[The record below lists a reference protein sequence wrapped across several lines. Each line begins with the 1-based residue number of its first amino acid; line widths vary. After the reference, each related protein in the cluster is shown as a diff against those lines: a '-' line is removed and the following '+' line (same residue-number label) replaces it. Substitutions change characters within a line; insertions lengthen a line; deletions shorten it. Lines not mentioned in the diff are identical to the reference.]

1 MSNVSTGNTYSL
13 GTVLQEVMEKNLR
26 MFPILYKQF
35 KHLTYCFFDLKQL
48 TWEGGLT
55 IKMKEIPG
63 IESTITVDGYSV
75 KWLDYAMF
83 DFYTT
88 VKADQSI
95 TLSSFSASIDVTDSS
110 GFAVNDT
117 VYFITND
124 AGTSAQV
131 DGIITAITDADTI
144 VVKVNTI
151 DGVAATT
158 SQAFALK
165 NLSTVE
171 RGFWTRN
178 DNDEITR
185 PSSLNSYQ
193 EYHSYIQ
200 HFSRRIEFTKAEMNK
215 EYKYEG
221 DAKNEAA
228 KRFQF
233 NLGILFQ
240 EINKA
245 IYKGKN
251 RAPGTGAN
259 DKMEMLGLE
268 EISRQ
273 CGTIHDLA
281 TSTDPI
287 GDLFGIF
294 EKAMQSG
301 AVLGNEPLILLC
313 NNKMLSELSRTR
325 ADKIRYDKVVTS
337 LEMTIPS
344 ISTPFG
350 EVEIVT
356 DLTLNKL
363 YNYPIGFT
371 LPRSLIKMWVRENQG
386 YQPKGWVTK
395 ADQSIRLY
403 PVIHNLRE
411 KELYDI
417 TVELGMIAWGMS
429 EWTKAP
435 YRCIKNFSAN

>member
-1 MSNVSTGNTYSL
+1 MSNVSTGNAYTL
-13 GTVLQEVMEKNLR
+13 GTVLQEVVDKNLR

-35 KHLTYCFFDLKQL
+35 KHLTYCFFDMKQL
-48 TWEGGLT
+48 TGEGGLT

-88 VKADQSI
+88 VKGDQSI
-95 TLSSFSASIDVTDSS
+95 TLSSYSASFDVTDSS

-131 DGIITAITDADTI
+131 DGLVTAITDSDTI
-144 VVKVNTI
+144 VVKVNTV
-151 DGVAATT
+151 DGVAATA
-158 SQAFALK
+158 SQTFAIK
-165 NLSTVE
+165 NGAEVQ

-185 PSSLNSYQ
+185 PSALYSYQ

-228 KRFQF
+228 KRFQY

-251 RAPGTGAN
+251 RAPGAGAN

-287 GDLFGIF
+287 GDLFNIF
-294 EKAMQSG
+294 EKALQSG

-325 ADKIRYDKVVTS
+325 ADKIRYDKFVDT
-337 LEMTIPS
+337 LKMTIPS

-363 YNYPIGFT
+363 YNYPVGFT
-371 LPRSLIKMWVRENQG
+371 LPRSLIKMRVRENQS
-386 YQPKGWVTK
+386 YQPKGGITK
-395 ADQSIRLY
+395 ADQSIRVY
-403 PVIHNLRE
+403 PVVHNLRE
-411 KELYDI
+411 KELFDI
-417 TVELGMIAWGMS
+417 TVELGMIAGGMS
-429 EWTKAP
+429 EGTKAP
-435 YRCIKNFSAN
+435 YRVIKNFYAA

>member
-1 MSNVSTGNTYSL
+1 MSDISTTNTYTL
-13 GTVLQEVMEKNLR
+13 GTVLQEVVEKNLR

-35 KHLTYCFFDLKQL
+35 KHLTYCFFDMKQL
-48 TWEGGLT
+48 TGEGGLT

-88 VKADQSI
+88 VKGNQSI

-131 DGIITAITDADTI
+131 DGVVTAITDSDTI

-158 SQAFALK
+158 SQAFSLVAGA
-165 NLSTVE
+165 TVE
-171 RGFWTRN
+171 RGFRTRN

-185 PSSLNSYQ
+185 PSALYTYK

-228 KRFQF
+228 KRFQY

-251 RAPGTGAN
+251 RAPGTGTN

-273 CGTIHDLA
+273 CGTVHDLA

-287 GDLFGIF
+287 KDLFDIF
-294 EKAMQSG
+294 EKAQQSG

-313 NNKMLSELSRTR
+313 NNKMLSELSRIR
-325 ADKIRYDKVVTS
+325 ADKIRYDKQVDQ
-337 LEMTIPS
+337 LKMTIPT

-350 EVEIVT
+350 DVEIVT

-363 YNYPIGFT
+363 YNYPVGFT
-371 LPRSLIKMWVRENQG
+371 LPRSLIKMRVRENQS
-386 YQPKGWVTK
+386 YQPKGGITK

-417 TVELGMIAWGMS
+417 TVELGMIAGGIS
-429 EWTKAP
+429 EGTKAP
-435 YRCIKNFSAN
+435 YRVIKNFYAS

>member
-1 MSNVSTGNTYSL
+1 MTNVSTTNAYTL
-13 GTVLQEVMEKNLR
+13 GTVLQEVVEKNLR

-35 KHLTYCFFDLKQL
+35 KHLTYCFFDMKQL
-48 TWEGGLT
+48 TGEGGLT

-75 KWLDYAMF
+75 KWLDYGMF

-88 VKADQSI
+88 VKGDQSI

-117 VYFITND
+117 VYFISND

-131 DGIITAITDADTI
+131 DGVVTAITDADTI
-144 VVKVNTI
+144 VVLVNTI

-165 NLSTVE
+165 AGSNVE

-185 PSSLNSYQ
+185 PSTTYQ
-193 EYHSYIQ
+193 YKEYQSFVQ

-221 DAKNEAA
+221 EAKNEAA
-228 KRFQF
+228 KRFQY

-240 EINKA
+240 EVNKA

-251 RAPGTGAN
+251 RAPGTGTNA
-259 DKMEMLGLE
+259 KMEMLGLE

-287 GDLFGIF
+287 ADLFGIF

-301 AVLGNEPLILLC
+301 AVLGNEPLILLA
-313 NNKMLSELSRTR
+313 NNKFMSELSRLRT
-325 ADKIRYDKVVTS
+325 DKIRYDKFVDTLKMQV
-337 LEMTIPS
+337 PS

-350 EVEIVT
+350 EVEVVT

-363 YNYPIGFT
+363 YNYPVGFT
-371 LPRSLIKMWVRENQG
+371 LPRSLIKLWVRENQS
-386 YQPKGWVTK
+386 YNPKGGVTK

-411 KELYDI
+411 KELYDL
-417 TVELGMIAWGMS
+417 TLELGMIAGGMS
-429 EWTKAP
+429 EGVKAP
-435 YRCIKNFSAN
+435 YRVIKNFYAN

>member
-1 MSNVSTGNTYSL
+1 MSNTSTGNTYTL
-13 GTVLQEVMEKNLR
+13 GTVLQEVVDRNLR

-35 KHLTYCFFDLKQL
+35 KHLTYCFFDIKQL
-48 TWEGGLT
+48 TGEGGMT

-88 VKADQSI
+88 VKGNQSI
-95 TLSSFSASIDVTDSS
+95 TLSSYSASFDVADSS

-117 VYFITND
+117 VYFISND
-124 AGTSAQV
+124 AATSAQV
-131 DGIITAITDADTI
+131 DWVITAITDADTI

-158 SQAFALK
+158 SQSFTLVDGAMI
-165 NLSTVE
+165 E

-185 PSSLNSYQ
+185 PSALYGYH

-228 KRFQF
+228 KRFQY

-273 CGTIHDLA
+273 CGTIHDLS

-287 GDLFGIF
+287 GDLFDIF
-294 EKAMQSG
+294 EKAQQSG
-301 AVLGNEPLILLC
+301 SVLGNEPLILLC

-325 ADKIRYDKVVTS
+325 TDKIRYDKFVDS
-337 LEMTIPS
+337 LKMTIPS

-363 YNYPIGFT
+363 YNYPVGFT

-395 ADQSIRLY
+395 ADQSIRVY
-403 PVIHNLRE
+403 PVVHNLRE
-411 KELYDI
+411 KELFDI
-417 TVELGMIAWGMS
+417 TVELGMIAGGMS
-429 EWTKAP
+429 EGTKAP
-435 YRCIKNFSAN
+435 YRMIKKFSAS